1 MVNPDTGKESTRHA
15 TFSETTWGKTA
26 KTYLKSIETQL
37 DDSTMELIINKAIS
51 YAKSNIEDGSE
62 SSGSTIEDER
72 ALLVEGAEADH
83 DSDIEYL

>member
-1 MVNPDTGKESTRHA
+1 MVNPDTGKESTRH
-15 TFSETTWGKTA
+15 TTLSETTWGKTA

-37 DDSTMELIINKAIS
+37 DDSTMELIINQAIS

-62 SSGSTIEDER
+62 SLGSIEDEC
-72 ALLVEGAEADH
+72 ALLVEGDEADH

>member
-1 MVNPDTGKESTRHA
+1 MLPS
-15 TFSETTWGKTA
+15 A
-26 KTYLKSIETQL
+26 KLHGARRPKHISNQLKLRL

-62 SSGSTIEDER
+62 SSGSTIKDER

>member
-37 DDSTMELIINKAIS
+37 DDSTMELIINQVIS
-51 YAKSNIEDGSE
+51 YAKFNIEDGSE
-62 SSGSTIEDER
+62 SSGSMEDEC
-72 ALLVEGAEADH
+72 ALLVEGVEAD
-83 DSDIEYL
+83 SNIEYL